1 MSDPV
6 DAIRKGALKEVGG
19 VTPGGGASVDPA
31 YALPRVHLHAQAR
44 QSSSAGEGASPDLA
58 GELDL
63 REELQLIQTRVD
75 IRIDQDAGHLVIR
88 VFDRE
93 SGEVVRQ
100 VPADEILSFY
110 RSIRRMTGVVVD
122 RHV

>member
-6 DAIRKGALKEVGG
+6 DAIRTGALNEGSG
-19 VTPGGGASVDPA
+19 VTPGGGAGVEPA
-31 YALPRVHLHAQAR
+31 HAVTRAHLRPQAR
-44 QSSSAGEGASPDLA
+44 QPTTAGEGSSPDL
-58 GELDL
+58 GVELDL
-63 REELQLIQTRVD
+63 REELQLIQTRLD